1 MSTYYE
7 SELPH
12 VQQPRMTWAVQRLI
26 FANTAVFAGQ
36 LLLDIPFGLP
46 VRLAGFM
53 GPPGGSLVSLLAF
66 QPMSLLSG
74 MLWKPLTY
82 MFLHNDLTHLFFNM
96 LWLFFFGPEVERVLG
111 TRQFIRFYLLC
122 GAVGVLATFAP
133 LLFWGD
139 DVSVTGS
146 SGAAMGVMIAFA
158 MANPDRQFFLFPL
171 PIPVTARALVI
182 IIVAMNIL
190 MGFQGGATSVSTHLG
205 GMAVGYGY
213 MKLIPRLHERQRD
226 FWRKKYAQK
235 DPADPLGAAVDNIF
249 KFDEEKR
256 KRGDR

>member
-1 MSTYYE
+1 MRS
-7 SELPH
+7 SSRSRSSSSAPARRSIVAL
-12 VQQPRMTWAVQRLI
+12 RG
-26 FANTAVFAGQ
+26 AGA
-36 LLLDIPFGLP
+36 LLRSGSSGLP
-46 VRLAGFM
+46 VVAS
-53 GPPGGSLVSLLAF
+53 PVSVVALLA
-66 QPMSLLSG
+66 
-74 MLWKPLTY
+74 
-82 MFLHNDLTHLFFNM
+82 
-96 LWLFFFGPEVERVLG
+96 VR
-111 TRQFIRFYLLC
+111 I
-122 GAVGVLATFAP
+122 
-133 LLFWGD
+133 
-139 DVSVTGS
+139 TGRA

-226 FWRKKYAQK
+226 FWRKRYAKK
-235 DPADPLGAAVDNIF
+235 DPADPLGEAVDNIF